1 MRFELWILLITVF
14 LVYDAYYD
22 GKYMKKLFT
31 FKKYYTMLFYGILGI
46 GIVLLLKQKNWS
58 ERKQFLANANNM
70 IQYMPIDKTAMSVLN
85 PLFDFT
91 NILGEKNDD
100 PLNTAKEKNG
110 FGITTK
116 RNVSETKKKFVASS
130 QDWKC
135 GDCHQQLDHTYEI
148 DHRLRLQYGGSND
161 INNLVALCPHCHRKK
176 TATEIM

>member
-1 MRFELWILLITVF
+1 
-14 LVYDAYYD
+14 
-22 GKYMKKLFT
+22 MKKMMS
-31 FKKYYTMLFYGILGI
+31 FKKYYTMIFYGILGI

-58 ERKQFLANANNM
+58 ERKQMLANANNLV
-70 IQYMPIDKTAMSVLN
+70 QYMPIDKTAMSLLN

-91 NILGEKNDD
+91 NTTKEFHDDNDNPLPFNAKNSFQGS
-100 PLNTAKEKNG
+100 G
-110 FGITTK
+110 FPATK

-135 GDCHQQLDHTYEI
+135 GDCQQQLDHTYEI